1 MTRTVRCHCV
11 VALFDGSLQAASMM
25 SKHGNI
31 LFSKISPECHN
42 TEKKKHSQLL
52 LPFPGPA
59 GPTHQHKL
67 DESALKSG
75 K

>member
-1 MTRTVRCHCV
+1 MGVWSHALMTRTVRCHCV

-42 TEKKKHSQLL
+42 TEKKNTVNCFFR
-52 LPFPGPA
+52 FPVQQDLHIS
-59 GPTHQHKL
+59 TN
-67 DESALKSG
+67 
-75 K
+75 